1 MPLPNT
7 PGVYIYNGYN
17 CTPTLLPTAASIPVS
32 PQDSTTVAEKL
43 NCIPT
48 PPTTDGQ
55 YVLSVTISGGVP
67 TYEWIVPSGG
77 GGLQTSQ
84 FGLPLN
90 TGADISL
97 HTAQYT
103 SKPLEEN

>member
-17 CTPTLLPTAASIPVS
+17 CTPTLLPTAASIPIS
-32 PQDSTTVAEKL
+32 PQDPTTVAEKL

-55 YVLSVTISGGVP
+55 YVLSVTVSGGVP

-77 GGLQTSQ
+77 GLVSAKYNINMNGNDLQ
-84 FGLPLN
+84 
-90 TGADISL
+90 I

-103 SKPLEEN
+103 IKE

>member
-17 CTPTLLPTAASIPVS
+17 CTPTLLPTATSIPIS

-55 YVLSVTISGGVP
+55 YVLSVTVSGGVP

-77 GGLQTSQ
+77 GSGSIVTAKYNINMNGNDLQ
-84 FGLPLN
+84 
-90 TGADISL
+90 I

-103 SKPLEEN
+103 IKE

>member
-17 CTPTLLPTAASIPVS
+17 CTPTLLPTAASIPIS
-32 PQDSTTVAEKL
+32 PQDPTTVAEKL

-55 YVLSVTISGGVP
+55 YVLSATVSGGVP
-67 TYEWIVPSGG
+67 TYEWITPSGG
-77 GGLQTSQ
+77 GSGIVTAEYNINMNSDEVVQV
-84 FGLPLN
+84 
-90 TGADISL
+90 

-103 SKPLEEN
+103 IKE

>member
-55 YVLSVTISGGVP
+55 YVLSVTVSGRVP
-67 TYEWIVPSGG
+67 SYEWIVPSGG
-77 GGLQTSQ
+77 GGLVSAKYNININSNDLQ
-84 FGLPLN
+84 
-90 TGADISL
+90 I

-103 SKPLEEN
+103 YRDVEDT

>member
-17 CTPTLLPTAASIPVS
+17 CTPTLLPTAASIPIS

-55 YVLSVTISGGVP
+55 YVLSVTVSGGVP
-67 TYEWIVPSGG
+67 TYEWITPSGG
-77 GGLQTSQ
+77 GGSIVTAKYNINMNGNDLQ
-84 FGLPLN
+84 
-90 TGADISL
+90 I

-103 SKPLEEN
+103 IKE

>member
-17 CTPTLLPTAASIPVS
+17 CTPTLLPTAASIPIS

-55 YVLSVTISGGVP
+55 YVLSVTVSGGVP

-77 GGLQTSQ
+77 GLVTAAKYNMNQNVGNSFTT
-84 FGLPLN
+84 N
-90 TGADISL
+90 
-97 HTAQYT
+97 TAQYT
-103 SKPLEEN
+103 YRDVEDT